1 MQNKMRGF
9 FQSFAQKGSELT
21 GSPSGFLSALA
32 LVFAWA
38 AAGPKM
44 GFSDA
49 WIDSVNI
56 LTIITFWMVF
66 LIQAEQNRDAK
77 IARVERQAILRAI
90 SDAPDTL
97 IGLENDTAERIDEIQ
112 AELQKARQQAEEG

>member
-1 MQNKMRGF
+1 
-9 FQSFAQKGSELT
+9 
-21 GSPSGFLSALA
+21 
-32 LVFAWA
+32 
-38 AAGPKM
+38 M